1 MNENSKKVYSEVY
14 QVLNI
19 LGNEYIRKLPKSLY
33 NMLEEKRDT
42 TYNPKYTD
50 EIAFDMQNI
59 KKESLNILALLHFN
73 YWCNSY
79 EEKLELQNI
88 LEENE
93 KIHKENLRE
102 KYNPENIFKNKKN
115 VYTKEAVENNMAVIE
130 YKENIFRRVIN
141 KIKNIFTINKNM

>member
-1 MNENSKKVYSEVY
+1 MNVNTPKVYSEVY

-19 LGNEYIRKLPKSLY
+19 LGNEYIRRLPKSLY

-50 EIAFDMQNI
+50 EITLDMQNI

-73 YWCNSY
+73 YWCDSY
-79 EEKLELQNI
+79 EQKLELQNI

-93 KIHKENLRE
+93 KVHEENLKK
-102 KYNPENIFKNKKN
+102 KYDSENLFKNKKN
-115 VYTKEAVENNMAVIE
+115 VYTKKTAENSMAVVE
-130 YKENIFRRVIN
+130 YKENIFKRFIN
-141 KIKNIFTINKNM
+141 KIKNIFDINRNM

>member
-1 MNENSKKVYSEVY
+1 MNENTKKVYSEVY

-19 LGNEYIRKLPKSLY
+19 LGNEYIRKIAKSLY

-93 KIHKENLRE
+93 KIHEENLRK

>member
-1 MNENSKKVYSEVY
+1 MNENTKKVYSEVY

-93 KIHKENLRE
+93 KIHKENLRK

>member
-1 MNENSKKVYSEVY
+1 MNENTKKVYSEVY

-93 KIHKENLRE
+93 KIHEENLRK